1 MNDISG
7 SDAQNSKK
15 KTSKSEK
22 QKQLSLEENFAKLEE
37 TIEQLESEDISLED
51 AFKAYSEGMAVL
63 KACNDQID
71 TVEKKVLKLTQDGSL
86 EEL

>member
-1 MNDISG
+1 MSDMAG

-15 KTSKSEK
+15 KTGKSEK
-22 QKQLSLEENFAKLEE
+22 QKQLSLEENFDRLER
-37 TIEQLESEDISLED
+37 TIELLESEDISLEE
-51 AFKAYSEGMAVL
+51 AFSAYSEGMAVL

-71 TVEKKVLKLTQDGSL
+71 KVEKKVLKLTQEGSL